1 MLQTDPE
8 TQSARQS
15 FEYRISPEG
24 RFASYARGRLAHFA
38 SRQVLTVLGSL
49 ILGAMIDPGMGILVF
64 GIALIGEGIDCLT
77 LRRFLVRGML
87 GARARMI
94 STITAALQA
103 VAITMCVWI
112 GWHATIGP
120 EARFFA
126 IAYICGAVINA
137 GLVYPFHRHATEAR
151 IVIYILAIATLFAID
166 GVAGRGGRTQLVFD
180 SLATLMLSYM
190 AYSFVQFV
198 LRSHTK
204 RIKME
209 GDLIEQQDKLDHSYQ
224 TLRTREREAQHLALV
239 AANAND
245 SVLVTDREGRIE
257 YTNASFTRVTGYT
270 PEEALGRLPADLLN
284 GPNTDKEAISAILN
298 AREEHAPVR
307 MELINRT
314 KSGKDIWVE
323 TNITPLIDADGVV
336 QGEVAIE
343 RDITR
348 SKQRELELAAAK
360 TAAEEGA
367 RAKAQFLAM
376 VSHEIRTPLNGIIGM
391 SDVML
396 SGSLEPEQRNTVETI
411 LASGES
417 LLTIINDI
425 LDLSKLEAGKMEVES
440 TPFNLR
446 TQLQGAL
453 TLLHPLALD
462 KGLSISLEFDGM
474 PEGDILGDPGRVRQV
489 FLNLM
494 GNAIKFTQAGGVI
507 AKVVALPS
515 EAPTEIRIS
524 VQDTGIGIAE
534 ERLSDVFAAFAQAD
548 SATTR
553 HFGGTGLGLTI
564 SRQLAHQMGGDITAT
579 STPGV
584 GSCFT
589 MSFGTRVVAAT
600 ERAGQVATPTQPLQL
615 PSELRIL
622 VADDNRTNQLLLSKL
637 LSDLEGGLMFA
648 DDGLEA
654 VAAFTRE
661 APDLVLM
668 DMSMPRCDGLEAT
681 RRIRALEAGLQSK
694 SVPIIALTAN
704 AFASDRDRCL
714 AAGMDGFL
722 TKPIRRRELFDAILS
737 FAPDTIQD
745 PHADPI
751 RKAAAI

>member
-24 RFASYARGRLAHFA
+24 RFASYARGRLSHFA

-49 ILGAMIDPGMGILVF
+49 ILGVLIDPFVGLLAF
-64 GIALIGEGIDCLT
+64 AIALVGEGIDCIT
-77 LRRFLVRGML
+77 LRVLLVRNIL
-87 GARARMI
+87 DARAQVI
-94 STITAALQA
+94 STVTAALQA
-103 VAITMCVWI
+103 ITITMCVWI
-112 GWHATIGP
+112 GWHATVGP

-126 IAYICGAVINA
+126 IAYMCGAVINA
-137 GLVYPFHRHATEAR
+137 GLVYPYHRHATEAR
-151 IVIYILAIATLFAID
+151 IVIYILAIAVLFAID

-198 LRSHTK
+198 LRSHNK

-209 GDLIEQQDKLDHSYQ
+209 ADLIEQQDKLDQSYQ
-224 TLRTREREAQHLALV
+224 TLRTREREARHLALV

-245 SVLVTDREGRIE
+245 SVIVTDREGRIE
-257 YTNASFTRVTGYT
+257 YTNASFSRVTGYSQ
-270 PEEALGRLPADLLN
+270 EEALGRLPAELLN
-284 GPNTDKEAISAILN
+284 GPSTDTDAIEAILT

-323 TNITPLIDADGVV
+323 TNITPMIDADGIV

-343 RDITR
+343 RDITQ

-396 SGSLEPEQRNTVETI
+396 SGALDAEQRSTVETI
-411 LASGES
+411 LTSGES

-440 TPFNLR
+440 APFDLR
-446 TQLQGAL
+446 TQLQSAL
-453 TLLHPLALD
+453 TLLHPMARD
-462 KGLSISLEFDGM
+462 KGLSISLDFDGM
-474 PEGDILGDPGRVRQV
+474 PEGNILGDSGRVRQV

-494 GNAIKFTQAGGVI
+494 GNAIKFTQTGGVAAQVI
-507 AKVVALPS
+507 GVPAG
-515 EAPTEIRIS
+515 APTEIRIL

-534 ERLSDVFAAFAQAD
+534 DRLSEVFAAFAQAD

-564 SRQLAHQMGGDITAT
+564 SRQLARQMGGDISAT
-579 STPGV
+579 STPGI

-589 MSFGTRVVAAT
+589 MSFKTKVVAAT
-600 ERAGQVATPTQPLQL
+600 ERTGQIAPPAEVLRL
-615 PSELRIL
+615 PVGLRVL
-622 VADDNRTNQLLLSKL
+622 VADDNRTNQLLLGKL
-637 LSDLEGGLMFA
+637 LSDLGDGLVYA

-661 APDLVLM
+661 APDLILM
-668 DMSMPRCDGLEAT
+668 DMSMPQCDGLEAT
-681 RRIRALEAGLQSK
+681 RRIRALEVGSPLAP
-694 SVPIIALTAN
+694 VPIIALTAN

-722 TKPIRRRELFDAILS
+722 TKPIRRRELFGAILS
-737 FAPDTIQD
+737 FAPAKIQGSQAG
-745 PHADPI
+745 PV
-751 RKAAAI
+751 RKAASF